1 MLARVARNG
10 LRALRLDRSLYQ
22 ELQFSSET
30 AGDAVVAMALLLV
43 VGWLRLLFDGR
54 FSLSPLLSSI
64 LSSVVLWVVAGALL
78 WLVATKLF
86 DGLGGIQNTISLAGF
101 AFLPWVLMS
110 SFGFSL
116 LSWSLRVS
124 VGAVLVPIAL
134 LWTGLGMVLVAEV
147 AVGVERP
154 KSVYSAAIAAVGLWA
169 VRLLL
174 F

>member
-1 MLARVARNG
+1 MLSRITRNG

-22 ELQFSSET
+22 ELQFSSEA

-43 VGWLRLLFDGR
+43 VGWLRVLVGGR
-54 FSLSPLLSSI
+54 ISLSPLLSSI
-64 LSSVVLWVVAGALL
+64 LSSVVLWVVTAALL

-116 LSWSLRVS
+116 VSSLVRID
-124 VGAVLVPIAL
+124 VGFVLVGIAFV
-134 LWTGLGMVLVAEV
+134 WMGWGMVLVAEV
-147 AVGVERP
+147 TLGLERP
-154 KSVYSAAIAAVGLWA
+154 KSVYTATIAVVGLWV

>member
-1 MLARVARNG
+1 MLSRITRNG

-22 ELQFSSET
+22 ELQFSSEA

-43 VGWLRLLFDGR
+43 VGWLRLVIGGR
-54 FSLSPLLSSI
+54 VSLSPLLSSI
-64 LSSVVLWVVAGALL
+64 LSSVVLWVVTAALL

-101 AFLPWVLMS
+101 AFLPWVLVS
-110 SFGFSL
+110 SFSWLVRIDVGFL
-116 LSWSLRVS
+116 LD
-124 VGAVLVPIAL
+124 GIAL
-134 LWTGLGMVLVAEV
+134 VWMGLGMVLVAEV
-147 AVGVERP
+147 TLGVERP
-154 KSVYSAAIAAVGLWA
+154 KSVYTAMIAVGGLWI